1 MKLIAAALAI
11 VAITGCKKKD
21 STSTE
26 QGPGSGSAA
35 PAPMPRASQ
44 GTLPQM
50 PALEL
55 PADPK
60 RDAKIALGHVLFFD
74 KRLSGAN
81 DRSCYSCHQNE
92 DGNGGHDPLAIGS
105 GDKPLTRHSPVIW
118 NVGYWKNAFYW
129 DGRAPT
135 LEDNVKGAWGG
146 PNMNAGKDNLDKK
159 AAEIAAV
166 AGYKKLIEDAFGAEP
181 LKGDHIASA
190 IAEYMRTL
198 VCKDTAY
205 DKFAAGDKAAL
216 NEQQQRGLD
225 TFMGKGAC
233 ITCHA
238 PPYFSTAMGVDG
250 GIYFNMGVGT
260 QVAEDQVD
268 IGRMKVTND
277 AKDWAAFKPP
287 SLRNV
292 TKSPPYFH
300 DGSVAKLEDAVKVM
314 AAGGIKNK
322 NLSTAAADRG
332 LSDAERADIIA
343 FLGALECGKL
353 EEPKV
358 PEGGAAAPKK
368 DAKGEPK
375 KDAKGEPKKGAAK
388 ADAKTDAPK
397 K

>member
-1 MKLIAAALAI
+1 MKLIAGALAI
-11 VAITGCKKKD
+11 VAFAGCKKKETT
-21 STSTE
+21 STTE
-26 QGPGSGSAA
+26 QGSGSQAA
-35 PAPMPRASQ
+35 PAVPRASQ
-44 GTLPQM
+44 GSLPQM

-81 DRSCYSCHQNE
+81 DRACYSCHQNE

-118 NVGYWKNAFYW
+118 NVGYYKNAFYW
-129 DGRAPT
+129 DGRAAT

-159 AAEIAAV
+159 AAELAGIE
-166 AGYKKLIEDAFGAEP
+166 GYKKLIADAYGTEP

-205 DKFAAGDKAAL
+205 DKFAAGDKSAL
-216 NEQQQRGLD
+216 TEQQQRGLD
-225 TFMGKGAC
+225 VFVGKGAC

-238 PPYFSTAMGVDG
+238 PPYFSTAMAVDG
-250 GIYFNMGVGT
+250 GIYFNAGIGT
-260 QVAEDQVD
+260 QLAEDKVD
-268 IGRMKVTND
+268 VGRMKVSND

-292 TKSPPYFH
+292 TKSAPYFH
-300 DGSVAKLEDAVKVM
+300 DGSVAKLEDAVKLM
-314 AAGGIKNK
+314 AGGGIKNK
-322 NLSTAAADRG
+322 NLSTVLADRG
-332 LSDAERADIIA
+332 LSDAERADIVA
-343 FLGALECGKL
+343 FLGALECGTL
-353 EEPKV
+353 EQPKV
-358 PEGGAAAPKK
+358 P
-368 DAKGEPK
+368 
-375 KDAKGEPKKGAAK
+375 
-388 ADAKTDAPK
+388 
-397 K
+397 